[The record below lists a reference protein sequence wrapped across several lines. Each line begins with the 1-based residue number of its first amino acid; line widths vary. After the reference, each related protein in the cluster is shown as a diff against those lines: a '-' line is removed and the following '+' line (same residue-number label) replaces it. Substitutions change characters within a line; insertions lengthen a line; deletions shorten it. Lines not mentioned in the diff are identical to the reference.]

1 MAVHTAYCVG
11 AKGFTTEI
19 YMANAL
25 EQKVRDLWRGVRTG
39 PIGQFF
45 SWWVEE
51 LRLAMPEAWQKK
63 LQHATRRLAVSSHG
77 EELALGV
84 DENRQFE
91 PLATLPP
98 STDPALRRQQ
108 LNDFRVEHEL
118 EEVPAYL
125 LLDSAAV
132 LAREVTLP
140 KAAEANLAQV
150 LSFEMDRQT
159 PFRASAVYFDWST
172 LERTAD
178 GQLKL
183 MLYVVPRTEVDEHL
197 KRATASGLELS
208 GIDIL
213 GGDVTLG
220 LNLMPDAQRHRVV
233 NSKARLNYALG
244 GVALALLVIA
254 MGFSLYL
261 RGHQVQELEDAIA
274 EVRGEAMEVDRI
286 RKQIEGASE
295 AAGFLA
301 MRRMSAPLAVQLLA
315 DITRILPDDTY
326 LDRLVI
332 GRGSVQMQG
341 KSGNAQQLIEQVN
354 ESELMEAAAFRGSTR
369 LDARSGL
376 EIFEINTQITAT
388 GGEDGSGS

>member
-1 MAVHTAYCVG
+1 M
-11 AKGFTTEI
+11 
-19 YMANAL
+19 
-25 EQKVRDLWRGVRTG
+25 
-39 PIGQFF
+39 
-45 SWWVEE
+45 
-51 LRLAMPEAWQKK
+51 
-63 LQHATRRLAVSSHG
+63 
-77 EELALGV
+77 
-84 DENRQFE
+84 
-91 PLATLPP
+91 
-98 STDPALRRQQ
+98 
-108 LNDFRVEHEL
+108 
-118 EEVPAYL
+118 
-125 LLDSAAV
+125 
-132 LAREVTLP
+132 
-140 KAAEANLAQV
+140 
-150 LSFEMDRQT
+150 
-159 PFRASAVYFDWST
+159 
-172 LERTAD
+172 
-178 GQLKL
+178 
-183 MLYVVPRTEVDEHL
+183 
-197 KRATASGLELS
+197 
-208 GIDIL
+208 
-213 GGDVTLG
+213 
-220 LNLMPDAQRHRVV
+220 
-233 NSKARLNYALG
+233 
-244 GVALALLVIA
+244 ALALLVIA